1 MGGEGCGH
9 LGRGQFLERMHLRTR
24 DTGLDT
30 FPLVSTAISVF
41 AAYAVGAQRLPHM
54 LVANEGKGVL
64 SKGEVTA
71 ARSVPLPSFP
81 NWEGTLASQEG
92 GSQLPEVSAEQ
103 VDRSEQR
110 RSVRATVCGQRA
122 FRDFHL
128 FIMPPL
134 PSALISHSHLIFKR
148 ALKKI
153 SYWYHN

>member
-1 MGGEGCGH
+1 
-9 LGRGQFLERMHLRTR
+9 
-24 DTGLDT
+24 
-30 FPLVSTAISVF
+30 
-41 AAYAVGAQRLPHM
+41 M

-122 FRDFHL
+122 FRDFH
-128 FIMPPL
+128 FIHN
-134 PSALISHSHLIFKR
+134 ATFTISPHFSFTFNLQKSI
-148 ALKKI
+148 KKI
-153 SYWYHN
+153 SY